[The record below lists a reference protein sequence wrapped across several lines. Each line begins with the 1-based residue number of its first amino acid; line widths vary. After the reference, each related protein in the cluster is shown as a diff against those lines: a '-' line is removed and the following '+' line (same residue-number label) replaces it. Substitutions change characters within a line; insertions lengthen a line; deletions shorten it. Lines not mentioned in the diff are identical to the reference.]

1 MKGFS
6 FSKISSNTFVETSS
20 EGFSFSGGATYLSL
34 DKQLQQG
41 FQFVLEAGGCHLTLS
56 LSSAPAGVKEDT
68 SAPVFSMTE

>member
-1 MKGFS
+1 M
-6 FSKISSNTFVETSS
+6 ETSS

-34 DKQLQQG
+34 DKQLQQQG